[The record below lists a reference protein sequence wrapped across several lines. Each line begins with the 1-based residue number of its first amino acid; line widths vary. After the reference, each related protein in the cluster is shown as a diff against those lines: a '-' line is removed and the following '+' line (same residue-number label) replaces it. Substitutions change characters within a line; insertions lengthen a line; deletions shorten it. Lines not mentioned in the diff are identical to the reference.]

1 MRPFI
6 FLLFILISNGLSASS
21 APPPGVIWLD
31 GTAVESLQV
40 AFNKAKNNSVVWL
53 GVGEYEQA
61 AVLKKNKVTI
71 VGQNGSRIHTK
82 TVQGKAAIVVKGN
95 DTIMKNIECYNIN
108 VKHKNGACVRM
119 EGHNLTL
126 DNVYFHDSQQGL
138 LTNNK
143 PGDVYILNSRF
154 ERLGKSGR
162 AHGIYVG
169 GGRLFI
175 KNSSFLSSKDQGH
188 EIKSRASETRI
199 ENSVVASLEGND
211 SRLVDIPNGGVLMIT
226 DSVLEQGPKSLNWN
240 LIGYGHEKYKYPK
253 NSITLT
259 GNIFLLEREKGN
271 KVLDVKKIKATL
283 SVSQNAFIGRMGK
296 DDFDDS
302 NFYFEDRKSAGLAAY
317 PTLPE
322 ITK

>member
-1 MRPFI
+1 
-6 FLLFILISNGLSASS
+6 
-21 APPPGVIWLD
+21 
-31 GTAVESLQV
+31 
-40 AFNKAKNNSVVWL
+40 
-53 GVGEYEQA
+53 
-61 AVLKKNKVTI
+61 
-71 VGQNGSRIHTK
+71 
-82 TVQGKAAIVVKGN
+82 
-95 DTIMKNIECYNIN
+95 
-108 VKHKNGACVRM
+108 
-119 EGHNLTL
+119 
-126 DNVYFHDSQQGL
+126 
-138 LTNNK
+138 
-143 PGDVYILNSRF
+143 
-154 ERLGKSGR
+154 
-162 AHGIYVG
+162 
-169 GGRLFI
+169 
-175 KNSSFLSSKDQGH
+175 
-188 EIKSRASETRI
+188 
-199 ENSVVASLEGND
+199 VVASLEGND

-271 KVLDVKKIKATL
+271 KVLDVKKSKATL